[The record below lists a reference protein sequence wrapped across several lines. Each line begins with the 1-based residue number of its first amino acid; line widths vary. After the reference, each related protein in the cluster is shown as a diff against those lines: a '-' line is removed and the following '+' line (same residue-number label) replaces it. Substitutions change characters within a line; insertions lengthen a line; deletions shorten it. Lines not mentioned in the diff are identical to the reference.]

1 MHFSLFFSFFFFSFF
16 FIEFS
21 FQLFFVNSQHGKR
34 KFKITFLFELKLD
47 LDMVK
52 AFRNINLIFVY
63 ERTMIKSIKI
73 LIKIIIKDK
82 TILLSFFF
90 YTYKYI
96 CINAILLQCTY
107 IINII
112 SICVEYIIS
121 IKYYKLKNIK

>member
-1 MHFSLFFSFFFFSFF
+1 M
-16 FIEFS
+16 
-21 FQLFFVNSQHGKR
+21 NSQHGKR

-90 YTYKYI
+90 LYI
-96 CINAILLQCTY
+96 
-107 IINII
+107 
-112 SICVEYIIS
+112 
-121 IKYYKLKNIK
+121 